1 VIPTHQLEAI
11 FTRIGLALA
20 AGVLIAIPPIA
31 WRGARFEPSI
41 LKRVV
46 CHIIALIA
54 LGCFC
59 YYGYFLWNRF
69 VPHEPEAPEPI
80 SYPVSPAPVSIL

>member
-1 VIPTHQLEAI
+1 VIPTYQLEAI
-11 FTRIGLALA
+11 FIRIGLALA

-31 WRGARFEPSI
+31 LRCARFEASI
-41 LKRVV
+41 IKRIV

-69 VPHEPEAPEPI
+69 VPHEPDTPEPI
-80 SYPVSPAPVSIL
+80 SYPVSPAPVSTL